1 MTDKAVRT
9 RKRPTSKIDIPS
21 PAPASSCN
29 RFHEKLKLVIEYV
42 DPESLTPPARK
53 LRKHSPRQIAQIIA
67 SVRRFGFIDPVL
79 VDANKKIICG
89 YGRWIAACELGMVEI
104 PVIDASHLSDEQRR
118 LYAIAENQLGAM
130 SEWDLD
136 ELKLEF
142 GELLEFNLDLNIE
155 LTGFTTCE
163 IDQIVAEPAEQESPV
178 EPEVVVEEVPVTRL
192 GDLWA
197 LGDHRLFCGDAQE
210 KASYQQLM
218 GNELAQMAFCDPP
231 FNTPMRM
238 ISGKGRA
245 KHRDFAMAAGEMVKG
260 QFTSFLTTIFM
271 NMVACSM
278 DGAIHFQCMDWRH
291 SVEMQEAGE
300 RAYTELKN
308 LIVWNKGSGGMGTFY
323 RSQHELIFAWKTG
336 TAKHINNFGLGENGR
351 YRTNVWTYRGNN
363 SFHKDRDK
371 ELAAHATVKPIDLVA
386 DAIRDCSHNGGIVL
400 DAFGGSG
407 TTLLA
412 AERTHRRA
420 RLIELEPR
428 YCDVTI
434 RRWQEMTGQEA
445 VLVATGDSF
454 DDVRIARD
462 IDADQGEDEE

>member
-155 LTGFTTCE
+155 LTGFTTCD

-197 LGDHRLFCGDAQE
+197 LGGHRLFCGDAQE

-245 KHRDFAMAAGEMVKG
+245 KHKDFAMAAGEMVKG

-291 SVEMQEAGE
+291 SVEMQEAGA
-300 RAYTELKN
+300 RAYRELKN
-308 LIVWNKGSGGMGTFY
+308 LIVWNKGSGGMGTF
-323 RSQHELIFAWKTG
+323 
-336 TAKHINNFGLGENGR
+336 
-351 YRTNVWTYRGNN
+351 
-363 SFHKDRDK
+363 
-371 ELAAHATVKPIDLVA
+371 
-386 DAIRDCSHNGGIVL
+386 
-400 DAFGGSG
+400 
-407 TTLLA
+407 
-412 AERTHRRA
+412 
-420 RLIELEPR
+420 
-428 YCDVTI
+428 
-434 RRWQEMTGQEA
+434 
-445 VLVATGDSF
+445 
-454 DDVRIARD
+454 
-462 IDADQGEDEE
+462 